1 MIIHGLMYKNIQT
14 VTYQKFNL
22 VVLICLFQGVWLQ
35 QVQVSDTVWERMDKD
50 IVFLVFVKLTVT
62 GKDVLYIILLNQ
74 NQIKYNVSLSM

>member
-1 MIIHGLMYKNIQT
+1 MYKNIQT

-22 VVLICLFQGVWLQ
+22 VVIICLFQGVWFNYLLQ
-35 QVQVSDTVWERMDKD
+35 QVQVSDTVWESMDKD